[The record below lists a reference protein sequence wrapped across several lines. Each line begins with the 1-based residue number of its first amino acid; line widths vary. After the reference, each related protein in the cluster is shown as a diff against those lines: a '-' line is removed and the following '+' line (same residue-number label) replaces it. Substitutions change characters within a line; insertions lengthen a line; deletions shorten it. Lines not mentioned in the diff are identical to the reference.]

1 MEAGFTI
8 TKQGW
13 HLLAKLL
20 AGDKLELS
28 KIMVGSGKVPEGV
41 NPGEITE
48 LVRPVALATSTVP
61 QVEDKQVSFIVEYR
75 SDLNGGLAEGFWLN
89 EFGVYAN
96 DPDEGEVL
104 LYYATMGDY
113 PQYVAAYNGQ
123 AVDVRR
129 YPVVIALSEC
139 YNVELKPPAGAWVT
153 FEELAE
159 TLKRRGYHSNPNLL
173 INGDFRKPVNRN
185 GKREYTA
192 IGVTLDGWKN
202 SLTNMVTLN
211 DEFITIS
218 RLQTDNG
225 YEHFQQTHPGKL
237 YNKETVTVSIMYRN
251 VKSSEIALYNASQN
265 QWLNSVIL
273 STSNDWNVL
282 SFTTTIGENVFSIT
296 DLLGIMI
303 YPGIAGQ
310 QVTNNLD
317 IKAVKLELGSVQT
330 LAHKDENGN
339 WVLND
344 PPNYDLQY
352 ALCNQY
358 SPITGEFVGS
368 QHSNPNLL
376 DNAYWADKG
385 YIINQRGLDEY
396 TGVGYTIDRWRQDG
410 RLRTQIT
417 DDYIRITK
425 TELAYNPS
433 FCQLLENFN
442 ILSNKLVTISFLYR
456 TNITVQ
462 LTVNPNQPSQ
472 TPSISI
478 PTSDDWNLFSYSFI
492 VTGQTNNVFWFQF
505 RNTITEE
512 NNYFDL
518 RAAKLELGPV
528 QTLAHKDENGNWILN
543 DPPPN
548 KALELAKCQRYQI
561 ELKKT
566 NSDSNIGFGIANTT
580 RNVTAFIPLPVSL
593 RNKPIIANQKMV
605 MCMGIFSTG
614 YILQAPV
621 NVSVYS
627 YTSSGIHVNCEL
639 VSNDYNFIQGN
650 SYQVYL
656 QLQQSQFLIDANL

>member
-20 AGDKLELS
+20 AGDKLEIS

-61 QVEDKQVSFIVEYR
+61 QVADKQVSFIVEYR
-75 SDLNGGLAEGFWLN
+75 NDLNGGLAEGFWLN

-96 DPDEGEVL
+96 DPDNGEIL

-159 TLKRRGYHSNPNLL
+159 TLKRRGYHSNLNLL

-185 GKREYTA
+185 GKREYTGA
-192 IGVTLDGWKN
+192 GYTIDGWALLDTN
-202 SLTNMVTLN
+202 ASLTY
-211 DEFITIS
+211 
-218 RLQTDNG
+218 DNG
-225 YEHFQQTHPGKL
+225 FIVGQGRWVQNLSLEVITVIRGQTITLSLLANGQLFTKTETIPSAVPGSATN
-237 YNKETVTVSIMYRN
+237 YCVIRN
-251 VKSSEIALYNASQN
+251 VENIQTKNLYLRALPN
-265 QWLNSVIL
+265 
-273 STSNDWNVL
+273 
-282 SFTTTIGENVFSIT
+282 
-296 DLLGIMI
+296 GIV
-303 YPGIAGQ
+303 
-310 QVTNNLD
+310 QVTFYTNTRFPNLQ
-317 IKAVKLELGSVQT
+317 AVKLELGSVQT

-352 ALCNQY
+352 VLCNQY

-376 DNAYWADKG
+376 DNPDFAIWQRYPTGAYEGVPSNTFIPDRYQFIAASNVSTTLKRIAGGGICCESGSRCQILYKDENAATYAGKTMTLSCLSSKG
-385 YIINQRGLDEY
+385 LQ
-396 TGVGYTIDRWRQDG
+396 
-410 RLRTQIT
+410 T
-417 DDYIRITK
+417 DTK
-425 TELAYNPS
+425 IMPTN
-433 FCQLLENFN
+433 
-442 ILSNKLVTISFLYR
+442 LSAET
-456 TNITVQ
+456 
-462 LTVNPNQPSQ
+462 
-472 TPSISI
+472 
-478 PTSDDWNLFSYSFI
+478 NLFGLFEHYLTWI
-492 VTGQTNNVFWFQF
+492 YP
-505 RNTITEE
+505 EE
-512 NNYFDL
+512 TKY
-518 RAAKLELGPV
+518 RYKLEPGPV

-548 KALELAKCQRYQI
+548 KALELAKCQRYFRN
-561 ELKKT
+561 LKFGDNWNGYPIQT
-566 NSDSNIGFGIANTT
+566 SNDGT
-580 RNVTAFIPLPVSL
+580 RLLLNLFLGTPMRINPAIVKVNVWDY
-593 RNKPIIANQKMV
+593 
-605 MCMGIFSTG
+605 STG
-614 YILQAPV
+614 NSQDVVVDWKYGSNLLINTLHL
-621 NVSVYS
+621 
-627 YTSSGIHVNCEL
+627 SSPLTASREYLIQEL
-639 VSNDYNFIQGN
+639 WLSAE
-650 SYQVYL
+650 L
-656 QLQQSQFLIDANL
+656 